1 MARKY
6 ARPAATQHQRLTPL
20 QAVCPCCG
28 QRLWVAAHSERTVLT
43 LDGLCHFTLV
53 VRWCR
58 QPTCPRYHRP
68 FRPEAEGAIALP
80 KGEIGLDVIA
90 LVGTLRFAE
99 HRSVPEI
106 HRALHE
112 RGLDLAQRSVTNL
125 IYRYEELVALSL
137 ADPTRL
143 HNQLTDQGQVIL
155 AIDGLQPDVGHEVL
169 WVLRDCISGEILLAR
184 SLLSGREAEL
194 ASLLR
199 EVAGGIPVPISAVIS
214 DGQQSIRNAVQSA
227 LPGVP
232 HQLCQFHYLR
242 EAATPIYDADRHAKK
257 ELKKHVRGVRPIERA
272 LEARADPTAA
282 AMRGYCLAV
291 RSALT
296 DDGQPPLEAAGL
308 RLQERL
314 AGIAAS
320 LERVAQVKG
329 GCRASWHS
337 STGSWSGD
345 WRPRRPCGRTFGWPT
360 AGSTRPQRFSLT
372 RRSRPERTCVRR
384 TPRYP
389 W

>member
-1 MARKY
+1 MARRY
-6 ARPAATQHQRLTPL
+6 PRPAATQHQRLMPL
-20 QAVCPCCG
+20 QEDCPHCG

-43 LDGLCHFTLV
+43 LAGLVHFTLV

-58 QPTCPRYHRP
+58 QRTCPRYHRP

-80 KGEIGLDVIA
+80 KGELGLDVIA

-106 HRALHE
+106 HRILEA
-112 RGLDLAQRSVTNL
+112 RGLHVAQRSVTNL

-137 ADPTRL
+137 VDRTRL
-143 HNQLTDQGQVIL
+143 HDELITQGQVIL

-194 ASLLR
+194 VTLLQ
-199 EVAGGIPVPISAVIS
+199 EVATALPVPIRAVIS
-214 DGQQSIRNAVQSA
+214 DGQQSIRKAVQSA

-242 EAATPIYDADRHAKK
+242 EAATPIYEADRHAKK
-257 ELKKHVRGVRPIERA
+257 ELKKRVRGVRPI
-272 LEARADPTAA
+272 ARLLAARTDPAA
-282 AMRGYCLAV
+282 EAMRAYCLAV

-308 RLQERL
+308 RLQARMEAIVTSLGR
-314 AGIAAS
+314 IAQAT
-320 LERVAQVKG
+320 G
-329 GCRASWHS
+329 GCHANWRNSSGCWRA
-337 STGSWSGD
+337 G
-345 WRPRRPCGRTFGWPT
+345 WRPRHTCGPTSGRPLT
-360 AGSTRPQRFSLT
+360 GSTRRRRSWRT
-372 RRSRPERTCVRR
+372 RRSTQARMCVRPTR
-384 TPRYP
+384 N
-389 W
+389 